1 MKKFL
6 FFAIAILC
14 LTSCGDDPK
23 SESTL
28 TQALISRTFV
38 EGSTDVSLTEGNY
51 SFAIDNIGRKVNITA
66 HNAVIPGLSGETTFT
81 MNNIPVEISD
91 DRYWYVFEMASVT
104 PQINGMANPEFK
116 ITNVRGRIT
125 TFPPYQAFIEYNVP
139 GDYKIVSNPKEINYN
154 FVSTV
159 ITETGSSNMPY
170 RNKDARYD
178 VIFDIKTKMAKVV
191 IRNAKFASN
200 MPNLERMELKDIPFE
215 ATPTTINL
223 KVDKVIP
230 TISTTPYPKYEITL
244 LTGLIAASNMNM
256 SFICGG
262 VYNVSLS
269 AYVSKPDGFDN

>member
-14 LTSCGDDPK
+14 LTSCSDDPK

-28 TQALISRTFV
+28 TQTLISRSFV
-38 EGSTDVSLTEGNY
+38 NGTSDVNLTEGNY

-66 HNAVIPGLSGETTFT
+66 HNAVIPGLGGETTLT
-81 MNNIPVEISD
+81 MNNIPVEISS
-91 DRYWYVFEMASVT
+91 DRYWYTFEIESVI
-104 PQINGMANPEFK
+104 PQIKGSGNPDFK
-116 ITNVRGRIT
+116 ITNVKGKIT

-139 GDYKIVSNPKEINYN
+139 GNYKIVSTPKETSYN

-159 ITETGSSNMPY
+159 ISEIGSSNEPY

-178 VIFDIKTKMAKVV
+178 VILDIQTKMAKV
-191 IRNAKFASN
+191 IIKNAKFATN
-200 MPNLERMELKDIPFE
+200 MPYLERMELKEIPFE

-223 KVDKVIP
+223 KVDKVTPYIG
-230 TISTTPYPKYEITL
+230 TTPYPNYEITL
-244 LTGLIAASNMNM
+244 LTALMAGSNMNM

-262 VYNVSLS
+262 IYNTSLS
-269 AYVSKPDGFDN
+269 AYVSKPEGFE